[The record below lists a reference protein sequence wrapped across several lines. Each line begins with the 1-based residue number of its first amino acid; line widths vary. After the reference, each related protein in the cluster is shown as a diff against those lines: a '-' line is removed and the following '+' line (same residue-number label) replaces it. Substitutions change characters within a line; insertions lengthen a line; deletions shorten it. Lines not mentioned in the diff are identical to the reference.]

1 LLPATRCLPDGL
13 GLMLPTDRD
22 RLQVNGSQTRAFPG
36 RFDSLAAIG
45 EFVSRAAEAAGLDA
59 RAVYSVQMAVDEA
72 CSNIIEHA
80 YGGEGRGN
88 IECTCRVDDDGLTVV
103 LRDEG
108 RFFDPT
114 SVPTPDLH
122 ANLEDRTGG
131 GLGLYFMRQLMDEVH
146 FEFTPGSGNLL
157 TMVKRK
163 GGARVAQ
170 DRKRPPPG

>member
-1 LLPATRCLPDGL
+1 LLPVTRCLPDGL

-22 RLQVNGSQTRAFPG
+22 SLQVNGSQTRAFPG

-88 IECTCRVDDDGLTVV
+88 IECTCHVDEDGLTVV
-103 LRDEG
+103 LRDKG

-114 SVPTPDLH
+114 SVPAPDLH

-157 TMVKRK
+157 TMVKRREE
-163 GGARVAQ
+163 AS
-170 DRKRPPPG
+170 